1 MSFWKR
7 VNNNLEIAFGILWA
21 IVLLFGVGSLIWVA
35 ICTLPEFL
43 IALGIVMGG
52 SLLVFVATYLIA
64 ILVTL
69 ISDKN
74 KYKDEDL
81 YEDIDY
87 EDEDTDE

>member
-1 MSFWKR
+1 MNFWKR
-7 VNNNLEIAFGILWA
+7 VNNNLDMAFGILVA

-35 ICTLPEFL
+35 ICALPEFL
-43 IALGIVMGG
+43 IALGIIAGG
-52 SLLVFVATYLIA
+52 ILLVSVAIYLIA

-74 KYKDEDL
+74 EYKDEDL

-87 EDEDTDE
+87 EDEDIDE

>member
-1 MSFWKR
+1 MNFWKR
-7 VNNNLEIAFGILWA
+7 VSNNLEIAWGIFAA

-35 ICTLPEFL
+35 ICALPELL
-43 IALGIVMGG
+43 IALGIVIGG
-52 SLLVFVATYLIA
+52 VFLVFVATYLIA
-64 ILVTL
+64 IVVTL

-74 KYKDEDL
+74 KYPDEDL

>member
-7 VNNNLEIAFGILWA
+7 VNNNLDIAFGIFAA

-35 ICTLPEFL
+35 ICALPEFL
-43 IALGIVMGG
+43 IALGIIMGG
-52 SLLVFVATYLIA
+52 ILLVFVACYLIA
-64 ILVTL
+64 IVVTL
-69 ISDKN
+69 FSDKN
-74 KYKDEDL
+74 KYEDDL

>member
-7 VNNNLEIAFGILWA
+7 VNNNLEIAWVILVA

-35 ICTLPEFL
+35 ICALPEFL

-52 SLLVFVATYLIA
+52 ILLVSVVTYLIA
-64 ILVTL
+64 IVVTL
-69 ISDKN
+69 FSDKN
-74 KYKDEDL
+74 KYEDDL

-87 EDEDTDE
+87 EDDDIDE